1 MTVSAPSFV
10 VTLRGAVLPAGA
22 PVSSLFPP
30 LVDKRRILPTIAPRT
45 PAMGSFGSLVAPMH
59 RPNAPLHAPTDV
71 TALLKRFGLTVSSLL
86 TISNPKTLKDSKL
99 ARSVILHH
107 LPSRGLANA
116 INPLNNRA
124 HVRGFLADL
133 ARLAE
138 RENLTAQVA
147 GFNACAWA
155 TAACIDCCLNT
166 SGHGGMSTACAS
178 CRGRRQLAS
187 IADSAAYARAILWA
201 IARERLAT
209 NRAIPLA
216 VRLRGT
222 DDKPWHLSKFTLSAA
237 ECAVLHRRFG
247 ITCAP
252 GDNQTMADVLQIEL
266 NRGRIVLYDYSAA
279 PLRGPLGIIAQRAA
293 GWDVTHSVKPD
304 GATPCADAIAA
315 IRAGFRVAIPVAMR
329 DGDTIPTS
337 LSITTADDSVIV
349 PTVNGDTNDHRW
361 SNPGR
366 TAVVLRYKIARGAD
380 PANVARFAIA
390 RAGTVQLKDGIIGWA
405 A

>member
-1 MTVSAPSFV
+1 MTLSTPSFV
-10 VTLRGAVLPAGA
+10 VTVRGAVLPAGA
-22 PVSSLFPP
+22 PVTSLFPP
-30 LVDKRRILPTIAPRT
+30 LVDRRRILPTIEPRT
-45 PAMGSFGSLVAPMH
+45 PRMGSFSKLETPMH
-59 RPNAPLHAPTDV
+59 RPNAPLHAPADV
-71 TALLKRFGLTVSSLL
+71 KALLKRFGLTVSSLL
-86 TISNPKTLKDSKL
+86 TIANPKTLKDSQI

-124 HVRGFLADL
+124 HVRGFLAEL

-138 RENLTAQVA
+138 SEGLTDRIK

-155 TAACIDCCLNT
+155 TPACIDCCLNT
-166 SGHGGMSTACAS
+166 SGHGGISTACAS

-187 IADSAAYARAILWA
+187 IADPETYARGILWA

-209 NRAIPLA
+209 DRTIPLA

-222 DDKPWHLSKFTLSAA
+222 DDNPWHLVRFNLSSA
-237 ECAVLHRRFG
+237 ECGVLHRRYG
-247 ITCAP
+247 LTCAP
-252 GDNQTMADVLQIEL
+252 GDNQTMADVLQIER

-279 PLRGPLGIIAQRAA
+279 PLKGPLGIIAQRAA

-304 GATPCADAIAA
+304 RATVCGDAIAA

-329 DGDTIPTS
+329 DGDAIPPT
-337 LSITTADDSVIV
+337 LSITTATDSLIV
-349 PTVNGDTNDHRW
+349 PTINGDDNDHRW

-366 TAVVLRYKIARGAD
+366 TAVILRYKIARGAD

-390 RAGTVQLKDGIIGWA
+390 RSGSVQLSDGIIGWA
-405 A
+405 V

>member
-1 MTVSAPSFV
+1 MTVSTPSFV

-30 LVDKRRILPTIAPRT
+30 LVDRRRILPTIAPRT

-59 RPNAPLHAPTDV
+59 RPNAPLHAPADV
-71 TALLKRFGLTVSSLL
+71 KALLKRFGLTVSSLL
-86 TISNPKTLKDSKL
+86 TIANPKTLKDSKV

-116 INPLNNRA
+116 INPLNKRA

-166 SGHGGMSTACAS
+166 SGHGGMSTACTS

-209 NRAIPLA
+209 DKTIPLA

-222 DDKPWHLSKFTLSAA
+222 DDKPWHLSRFTLSAL
-237 ECAVLHRRFG
+237 ECALLHRRFG

-252 GDNQTMADVLQIEL
+252 GNNQNIADVLQIER
-266 NRGRIVLYDYSAA
+266 NRGRIILYDYSAA
-279 PLRGPLGIIAQRAA
+279 PLKGPLGIIAQRAA

-329 DGDTIPTS
+329 DGDAIPPS

-349 PTVNGDTNDHRW
+349 PTINGDTNDHRW

-390 RAGTVQLKDGIIGWA
+390 RAGTVQLNDGIIGWA
-405 A
+405 V

>member
-1 MTVSAPSFV
+1 MTISTPSFV
-10 VTLRGAVLPAGA
+10 VTVRGAVLPAGA

-45 PAMGSFGSLVAPMH
+45 PRMGSFGSLVAPMH
-59 RPNAPLHAPTDV
+59 RPNAPLHAPADV
-71 TALLKRFGLTVSSLL
+71 KALLKRFGLTVSSLL
-86 TISNPKTLKDSKL
+86 TIANPKTLKDSKV

-124 HVRGFLADL
+124 HVRGFLAEL

-138 RENLTAQVA
+138 SEGLTELVK

-155 TAACIDCCLNT
+155 SPACIDCCLNT
-166 SGHGGMSTACAS
+166 SGHGGMSTACTS

-187 IADSAAYARAILWA
+187 IADPETYARGILWA

-209 NRAIPLA
+209 DRVIPLA

-222 DDKPWHLSKFTLSAA
+222 DDKPWHKITFNLSAA

-247 ITCAP
+247 LTCAP
-252 GDNQTMADVLQIEL
+252 GDNQTMADVLQIER

-279 PLRGPLGIIAQRAA
+279 PLKGSLGIIAQRAA

-304 GATPCADAIAA
+304 RFTVCADAIAA

-329 DGDTIPTS
+329 DGDAIPPT
-337 LSITTADDSVIV
+337 LSITTASDSLIV
-349 PTVNGDTNDHRW
+349 PTINGDTNDHRW
-361 SNPGR
+361 ANPGR
-366 TAVVLRYKIARGAD
+366 TAVILRYKIARGAD

-390 RAGTVQLKDGIIGWA
+390 RSGSVQLSDGIIGWA
-405 A
+405 E

>member
-1 MTVSAPSFV
+1 MTVSTPSFV

-30 LVDKRRILPTIAPRT
+30 LVDRRRILPTIAPRT

-59 RPNAPLHAPTDV
+59 RPNAPLHAPADV
-71 TALLKRFGLTVSSLL
+71 KALLKRFGLTVSSLL
-86 TISNPKTLKDSKL
+86 TIANPKTLKDSKV

-116 INPLNNRA
+116 INPLNKRA

-133 ARLAE
+133 ERLAE

-166 SGHGGMSTACAS
+166 SGHGGMSTACTS

-209 NRAIPLA
+209 DKTIPLA

-222 DDKPWHLSKFTLSAA
+222 DDKPWHLSRFTLSSL
-237 ECAVLHRRFG
+237 ECALLHRRFG

-252 GDNQTMADVLQIEL
+252 GNNQTIADVLQIER

-279 PLRGPLGIIAQRAA
+279 PLKGPLGIIAQRAA

-329 DGDTIPTS
+329 DGDAIPPS

-349 PTVNGDTNDHRW
+349 PTINGDTNDHRW

-390 RAGTVQLKDGIIGWA
+390 RAGTVQLNDGIIGWA
-405 A
+405 V